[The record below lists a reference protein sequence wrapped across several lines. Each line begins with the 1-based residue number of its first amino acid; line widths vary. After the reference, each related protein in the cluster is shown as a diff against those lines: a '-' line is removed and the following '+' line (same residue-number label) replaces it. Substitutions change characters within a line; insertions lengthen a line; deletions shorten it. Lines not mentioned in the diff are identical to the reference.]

1 MAKEVDGLEEAFL
14 SADMGSWEK
23 MMQGATAVQPVKPT
37 IDDSLYSAVFSTEAG
52 RAVLA
57 DMYAR
62 YVNVTIVEP
71 GRSPETHG
79 IRQGQANVVFDIV
92 DRMTKAMGEAENDG

>member
-1 MAKEVDGLEEAFL
+1 MADELVDGLGEAFMG
-14 SADMGSWEK
+14 ADMESWDK
-23 MMQGATAVQPVKPT
+23 MMAGAAAQQPIPRT
-37 IDDSLYSAVFSTEAG
+37 IDPAVYAACFNTPAG

-62 YVNVTIVEP
+62 FVNVTIVEP
-71 GRSPETHG
+71 GQAPETHG

-92 DRMTKAMGEAENDG
+92 DQITQADKGDDA